1 MVKKRLAE
9 QIIENVGSV
18 SNISSI
24 AHCMTR
30 LRLKVKDE
38 SKVNTQV
45 IPKLEGVMKFLK
57 VGDQY
62 QIVLGAIVDDVFDE
76 VSRLCGDQVSVM
88 KEVIDENLDS
98 GVSSGGSRGKGA
110 WRDRFKFCVN
120 VKN

>member
-1 MVKKRLAE
+1 M
-9 QIIENVGSV
+9 
-18 SNISSI
+18 
-24 AHCMTR
+24 
-30 LRLKVKDE
+30 
-38 SKVNTQV
+38 NTQV

-98 GVSSGGSRGKGA
+98 GVSSGGSRGKAHGST
-110 WRDRFKFCVN
+110 RRLRPSPELLLRFFRRC
-120 VKN
+120 